1 MTEQV
6 FDAAL
11 ALLVLGVGAWSMVA
25 GRITSAV
32 IIFIVYGLLLS
43 LVWVRIA
50 AIDVALTEAAIGSGA
65 TGMLLI
71 AAAYKAGREA
81 GARETVSG
89 SLHVIAVLLAS
100 SVALGLA
107 SLAFVLP
114 GEPVSLAEDVLSSLP
129 ESGLGNPV
137 AGVLFVYRSFDT
149 LLEKIVLL
157 VALLG
162 VWSLGSDR
170 EWGGIP
176 GLKPF
181 AQKHSVLVLLARTLP
196 PIGLTYAIYMTWVG
210 ADVPGGAF
218 QGGTVLAA
226 MWVLVMLA
234 GVRQIPRLSSPALR
248 AAIVAGPVV
257 FLAIGFLGFVSPG
270 QFLAYPQGFAKPL
283 IVAMEIALTLSIGVI
298 LGLLIAGPSN
308 GRDAQ

>member
-1 MTEQV
+1 
-6 FDAAL
+6 
-11 ALLVLGVGAWSMVA
+11 
-25 GRITSAV
+25 
-32 IIFIVYGLLLS
+32 
-43 LVWVRIA
+43 
-50 AIDVALTEAAIGSGA
+50 
-65 TGMLLI
+65 
-71 AAAYKAGREA
+71 
-81 GARETVSG
+81 
-89 SLHVIAVLLAS
+89 
-100 SVALGLA
+100 
-107 SLAFVLP
+107 
-114 GEPVSLAEDVLSSLP
+114 
-129 ESGLGNPV
+129 
-137 AGVLFVYRSFDT
+137 

-170 EWGGIP
+170 DWGGIP

-234 GVRQIPRLSSPALR
+234 GVRQLPRLSSPALR

-257 FLAIGFLGFVSPG
+257 FLAIGFWGFVSPG

-308 GRDAQ
+308 GKDAR